1 MHWMLALQKWGFVHD
16 PMLITHIIFIHY
28 ISNHNSETL
37 CIFVFGFNLFAFLHK
52 LDWSR
57 WSWLNRFVMLRQLGG
72 TFVGSISPRAF
83 LSLSLPFSLGL
94 GVSKKAAQLGNRFR
108 LTLSP
113 ILYPYTVK
121 PGKVNYVASVLS
133 TGGVGGGE
141 GGSD

>member
-1 MHWMLALQKWGFVHD
+1 
-16 PMLITHIIFIHY
+16 
-28 ISNHNSETL
+28 
-37 CIFVFGFNLFAFLHK
+37 
-52 LDWSR
+52 
-57 WSWLNRFVMLRQLGG
+57 MLRQLGG

-94 GVSKKAAQLGNRFR
+94 GVSERAAQLGNRFR

-133 TGGVGGGE
+133 TQGRGANEVQTPSFRLKKKQSLQTIPKSLACNGTIHSIFISKQICNDDIE
-141 GGSD
+141 QYRNCTCPHKKSAS